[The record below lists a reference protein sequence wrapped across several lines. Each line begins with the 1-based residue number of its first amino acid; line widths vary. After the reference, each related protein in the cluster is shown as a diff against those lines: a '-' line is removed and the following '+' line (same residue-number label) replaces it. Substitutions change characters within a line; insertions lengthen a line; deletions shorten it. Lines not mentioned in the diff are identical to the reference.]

1 MLGIDTSKWQAGKVD
16 YVKAKASGYEFVF
29 LRIGYS
35 TTKDPYF
42 ESDYARAKSAG
53 MKIGVYYY
61 TTKTTEADAVKDANR
76 VLGWLGSKNLD
87 MPIAYDMEESSMKSY
102 SRKDLNAKQY
112 NAFAKV
118 VKAKCFVSMLY
129 TGSSMFNSY
138 FNKSLITD
146 PIWIASYGCNDGKN
160 NGTPNVGMQIAIHQY
175 TSGAD
180 KTDFYTG
187 NLDRNVM
194 LISYNE
200 LMKKDTVV
208 ESTTTN
214 STTNTYT
221 HKQFVKD
228 VQSAINAKV
237 DGIAGKETLSK
248 TVTVSKTKNRK
259 HAVVKAIQKYLNSL
273 CYEAGDED
281 SIAGDK
287 FDKAIKAFQKAN
299 GCVVDGEVTSQ
310 GKTWKKLLKLS

>member
-1 MLGIDTSKWQAGKVD
+1 
-16 YVKAKASGYEFVF
+16 
-29 LRIGYS
+29 
-35 TTKDPYF
+35 
-42 ESDYARAKSAG
+42 

-160 NGTPNVGMQIAIHQY
+160 NGAAIFICFNI
-175 TSGAD
+175 T
-180 KTDFYTG
+180 
-187 NLDRNVM
+187 
-194 LISYNE
+194 
-200 LMKKDTVV
+200 
-208 ESTTTN
+208 
-214 STTNTYT
+214 
-221 HKQFVKD
+221 
-228 VQSAINAKV
+228 
-237 DGIAGKETLSK
+237 
-248 TVTVSKTKNRK
+248 
-259 HAVVKAIQKYLNSL
+259 
-273 CYEAGDED
+273 
-281 SIAGDK
+281 
-287 FDKAIKAFQKAN
+287 
-299 GCVVDGEVTSQ
+299 
-310 GKTWKKLLKLS
+310 